1 MILIVFSQKM
11 NVVLT
16 VLIKTRKKVAGTPN
30 KIITSDRS
38 DQNPGK
44 SQQTIAENENT
55 NHDGKT
61 PVSKTDFSI
70 GRKKLTLVDESM
82 TKLVRHEEL
91 SSKLNNV
98 KILTHPGSTAADMVD
113 YIKPIVSRKPDALV
127 IRTGTNDMSNDVNT
141 LKNVR
146 NIVNVIREIDVDEE
160 VKIGFTS
167 VIFRTDKNLEQ
178 EKIEIK
184 TKLNKY
190 CDSK

>member
-1 MILIVFSQKM
+1 M

-127 IRTGTNDMSNDVNT
+127 IRTGTNDMTNDVNT